1 MKDLVRRAPFLLAV
15 AVLAAAVAFNAVSW
29 RQDASERE
37 AASDREAALRVA
49 SQAVPQLLS
58 YDKKS
63 VDKQMASTAK
73 LLTSAFQ
80 PRFAELQKTLIE
92 PSVKEAGLTTTASV
106 ERIGV
111 VSARASRVE
120 VLVFLTQTTT
130 KAGRPA
136 DQPIA
141 TRASVVMRK
150 VHGRWY
156 VDDLRPT

>member
-1 MKDLVRRAPFLLAV
+1 MKDIVRRGPFLLAV
-15 AVLAAAVAFNAVSW
+15 VVVAAAVAFNVVSW
-29 RQDASERE
+29 RQDVAERQV
-37 AASDREAALRVA
+37 ASDREAALRVA

-58 YDKKS
+58 YDQKS

-73 LLTSAFQ
+73 LLTSAFR

-111 VSARASRVE
+111 VSSRTGRVE
-120 VLVFLTQTTT
+120 VLVFLAQTTT

-136 DQPIA
+136 DHPIA

-150 VHGRWY
+150 VNGSWY

>member
-1 MKDLVRRAPFLLAV
+1 MSALARRVPLLLAL
-15 AVLAAAVAFNAVSW
+15 ALLAAAVAFNVVSW
-29 RQDASERE
+29 RQDSSERE
-37 AASDREAALRVA
+37 VARDRESALRVA

-58 YDKKS
+58 YDQKS
-63 VDKQMASTAK
+63 VDKQMASTAE
-73 LLTSAFQ
+73 LLTPAFQ

-111 VSARASRVE
+111 VSARTGRVE
-120 VLVFLTQTTT
+120 VLVFLAQTTA
-130 KAGRPA
+130 KAGQPT